1 LDFYQTPSIRIRL
14 SLVIA
19 TFGLLSCGMLVRS
32 TWLQIMHDPK
42 LENLAN
48 KQFQSKILMK
58 PRRGLITDRTGEPLA
73 INLETSS
80 LAGNPAK
87 ILKSPVTMHLLAHAM
102 GIRQSDLKKKLD
114 PKRSFFWV
122 ERHVTDERMNH
133 LRHLGIIQPNG
144 DMPDGL
150 WVVKEMK
157 RVYPHGELGSSLL
170 GGVNIDTEGLE
181 GVELW
186 KNSSLRGKSASFEAY
201 KDALGR
207 PAMFNND
214 AQTQTTDGL
223 NTELSIDASL
233 QYSVEQSLNDTVA
246 KNQADSGVVIVMDSR
261 TGEILALAQSPSY
274 RHVKKV
280 TALTDGYEP
289 GSTLKPLMIASAIN
303 KGVSKITDNVFGHY
317 GKFILQGR
325 TISEAEAKEKFG
337 YISLKK
343 VIEVSSNIGAA
354 EEALKFGADRYVAS
368 LKELGFGS
376 RTGIGFPGEISGW
389 MPAQTKSIRPL
400 TLATMGFG
408 QSIMVTPLQ
417 IIRAYAAL
425 SNGGTLIEPTLLKRG
440 EHDNSKRVPIFRA
453 QTVRDVTS
461 ALLSVTEG
469 KEGTGKLAQVEGF
482 RIAGKTGT
490 AQTVDPRTHRYSN
503 GRHIASFVGFPV
515 GVKQPITVLVVL
527 DHPRGAN
534 YFGGSTAAPL
544 FAKVLKEVVSRF
556 SIPTT
561 EKVYVPLAE
570 ATPVPRRD
578 EGRYLDTIKI
588 AQSSAEVTEASVQSI
603 KEVNLD
609 NPVMPSLVGLTPQEA
624 IRSLKPFLPSVQIH
638 GFGLIKKQVPES
650 GAMISE
656 NVRVTLY
663 LDE

>member
-1 LDFYQTPSIRIRL
+1 
-14 SLVIA
+14 
-19 TFGLLSCGMLVRS
+19 MLVRS

-80 LAGNPAK
+80 LAGNPSK
-87 ILKSPVTMHLLAHAM
+87 ILKSPATLHLLAHAM

-157 RVYPHGELGSSLL
+157 RVYPHGELGASLL
-170 GGVNIDTEGLE
+170 GGVNVDTEGLE

-186 KNSSLRGKSASFEAY
+186 KNSTLRGKSASFEAY

-246 KNQADSGVVIVMDSR
+246 KNQADSGVVIVMDSN

-303 KGVSKITDNVFGHY
+303 KGISKITDNVFGHY
-317 GKFILQGR
+317 GKFTLQGR

-354 EEALKFGADRYVAS
+354 EEALKIGADRYVAS

-389 MPAQTKSIRPL
+389 MPSQTKSIRPL

-425 SNGGTLIEPTLLKRG
+425 SNGGTLIQPTLLKRG
-440 EHDNSKRVPIFRA
+440 DNDTSKSVPIFRA

-469 KEGTGKLAQVEGF
+469 KDGTGKLAQVEGF

-515 GVKQPITVLVVL
+515 GVKQPIVVLVVI

-534 YFGGSTAAPL
+534 YFGGSIAGPL

-561 EKVYVPLAE
+561 EKVFVPLAE
-570 ATPVPRRD
+570 VNPAPKRD

-609 NPVMPSLVGLTPQEA
+609 NPVMPSVVGLTPQEA
-624 IRSLKPFLPSVQIH
+624 IRSLKPFLPNVQIH
-638 GFGLIKKQVPES
+638 GFGLIKRQIPES
-650 GAMISE
+650 GSMISE